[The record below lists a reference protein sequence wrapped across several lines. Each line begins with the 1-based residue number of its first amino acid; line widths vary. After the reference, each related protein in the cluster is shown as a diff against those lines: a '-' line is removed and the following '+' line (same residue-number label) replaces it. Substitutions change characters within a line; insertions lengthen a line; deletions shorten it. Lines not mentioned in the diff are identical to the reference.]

1 MNKALTLRSFASSHA
16 SLESVPSSVGSLLV
30 RHIDQD
36 GTSPGLAKPV
46 NSRVLSVQRATVG
59 EAMTAIRV
67 HKLGLSRARLAVHM
81 GMHEDTLR
89 RYERDELQMDRAEV
103 FRQMLLMWEA
113 GVK

>member
-1 MNKALTLRSFASSHA
+1 MSKS
-16 SLESVPSSVGSLLV
+16 PSSAPAFDHEPSSEGLRLV
-30 RHIDQD
+30 RHVTQSAS
-36 GTSPGLAKPV
+36 GPSVAKLANP
-46 NSRVLSVQRATVG
+46 RVLSVQRATVG

-103 FRQMLLMWEA
+103 FRQLLLMCEVA
-113 GVK
+113 GR

>member
-1 MNKALTLRSFASSHA
+1 VTRHLRAAASSA
-16 SLESVPSSVGSLLV
+16 PTLPGDPSSVGSLVV
-30 RHIDQD
+30 RHVTQ
-36 GTSPGLAKPV
+36 GEAGPALAKLANP
-46 NSRVLSVQRATVG
+46 RVLSVQRATVG

-103 FRQMLLMWEA
+103 FRQMLLMCE
-113 GVK
+113 VVNT